1 VRLLRFNAGC
11 AACADEFI
19 EKLPAGYDT
28 SVGELGNLLSGGQRQ
43 RISIARAFLKDAPIL
58 LLDEPTS
65 ALDSEAEQKIQQAL
79 GELMQGRTTIV
90 IAHRFATVLR
100 AQRIHVIE
108 GGQIV
113 ESGTH
118 DDLLNSGDCY
128 ARLYKLQ
135 FQELE
140 EPQDPGQDNL
150 TRVT

>member
-1 VRLLRFNAGC
+1 M
-11 AACADEFI
+11 
-19 EKLPAGYDT
+19 
-28 SVGELGNLLSGGQRQ
+28 LSGGQRQ

-108 GGQIV
+108 GGLLV

-118 DDLLNSGDCY
+118 EELLSSGDCY
-128 ARLYKLQ
+128 ARLYRLQ
-135 FQELE
+135 FQE
-140 EPQDPGQDNL
+140 PQESPDSGRVDL
-150 TRVT
+150 LRVT